1 MGRPVREKNTGLLD
15 TELDALP
22 PELRWRE
29 WMTRVEAVIF
39 AAPEPVTRELLS
51 GIVVRECS
59 IDLLIEDICNEL
71 AARPYEIVAVAGG
84 WQFRTRPRQ
93 GEALKAAFGGTATGA
108 EITEGEMLVL
118 ASIAYHQPVTR
129 AALSDMLGRE
139 VSRDVIG
146 HLRRLDMIASGPRSP
161 QPGAL
166 YTYVTTKKFLEQF
179 GLDTLRD
186 LPDLEALEDAGLL
199 SREAVPNGSIPVSAS
214 VAESESDDGVADDI
228 AIEAKE

>member
-1 MGRPVREKNTGLLD
+1 MGRPSRETGLLD

-29 WMTRVEAVIF
+29 WMTRVEVVIF

-51 GIVVRECS
+51 QIVGRACS
-59 IDLLIEDICNEL
+59 IDLLIEDIANEL

-93 GEALKAAFGGTATGA
+93 AEVLKAAFGGTTTGA
-108 EITEGEMLVL
+108 DITEGDMLVL

-129 AALSDMLGRE
+129 GVLSDMLGRE

-161 QPGAL
+161 QPGAP
-166 YTYVTTKKFLEQF
+166 YTYVTTRKFLEHF
-179 GLDTLRD
+179 GLETLRD

-199 SREAVPNGSIPVSAS
+199 SRTEMTDGMPISEGDSEQEPV
-214 VAESESDDGVADDI
+214 EIGADEWGK
-228 AIEAKE
+228 AP

>member
-1 MGRPVREKNTGLLD
+1 MGRPAREQNAGLLD

-29 WMTRVEAVIF
+29 WMSRVEAVIF
-39 AAPEPVTRELLS
+39 AAPEPVTRELLAQ
-51 GIVVRECS
+51 IVGRDCS

-93 GEALKAAFGGTATGA
+93 AEVLKAAFGGATTSAG
-108 EITEGEMLVL
+108 ITEGEMLVL

-129 AALSDMLGRE
+129 GALSDMLGRE
-139 VSRDVIG
+139 VSRDIIG
-146 HLRRLDMIASGPRSP
+146 HLRRLDMITSGPRSP
-161 QPGAL
+161 QPGAP
-166 YTYVTTKKFLEQF
+166 YTYVTTKKFLERF

-186 LPDLEALEDAGLL
+186 LPDIEALRDAGLL
-199 SREAVPNGSIPVSAS
+199 NQEKLSAGDITLVSS
-214 VAESESDDGVADDI
+214 VAGGGVIDAEENRDF
-228 AIEAKE
+228 E

>member
-1 MGRPVREKNTGLLD
+1 MGRPAREINAGLLD
-15 TELDALP
+15 TELSVLP

-39 AAPEPVTRELLS
+39 AASEPVSRELLS
-51 GIVVRECS
+51 QIVGRECS
-59 IDLLIEDICNEL
+59 IDLLIEDIASEL

-93 GEALKAAFGGTATGA
+93 ADVLKAAFGGTVAVA
-108 EITEGEMLVL
+108 DITEGEMLVL

-139 VSRDVIG
+139 VSRDIIG

-161 QPGAL
+161 QPGAP

-179 GLDTLRD
+179 GLDTLRE

-199 SREAVPNGSIPVSAS
+199 NRGGAS
-214 VAESESDDGVADDI
+214 VDLALADD
-228 AIEAKE
+228 EEGSNLPD